1 MKKIFIDSD
10 ILLDALLKRPQFV
23 LDAVNVLVLAD
34 NTAEFQLMTS
44 AVAFVNVHYFLD
56 KYDHINKFQRLKGL
70 RLKISIINVDEKIID
85 QALKSGNDD
94 FEDMVQY
101 FAAISADVDVILT
114 RNKKDYKQSILPVL
128 TAGEF
133 LNTLN

>member
-56 KYDHINKFQRLKGL
+56 KYDRINKFQRLKGL